1 MTLRWLGQN
10 ASLVLGLVF
19 VLWVTVT
26 AVAAPWV
33 APHDPAA
40 QDLMFRLLPP
50 AWGEG
55 GDPRFLLGTDQ
66 LGRDIVSRIFHGGR
80 VSLLVGLSAT
90 LGAGILG
97 ILLGLLA
104 GYRKRLTDTVIMSIA
119 EVQLALP
126 FVVLAIAVMAIIGA
140 GLTNVIVLL
149 IVTQW
154 VVFARVVRSQV
165 LTLEQADFVTAARA
179 VGVSDVRM
187 LFRHILPNTWG
198 ATLAIAI
205 PRVSRMILAEASLSF
220 LGLGIQ
226 PPTPTWGGMLGDS
239 RPYLH
244 QAAWITIFPGLAI
257 VMTVLGINLL
267 GEWFRVRLDPRQRAR

>member
-1 MTLRWLGQN
+1 VALRWIGQN
-10 ASLVLGLVF
+10 ASLLLGLAF
-19 VLWVTVT
+19 VLSVSAT

-50 AWGEG
+50 AWSDGS
-55 GDPRFLLGTDQ
+55 DPHFLLGTDQ
-66 LGRDIVSRIFHGGR
+66 LGRDLVSRIFFGGR

-97 ILLGLLA
+97 ILLGLVA
-104 GYRKRLTDTVIMSIA
+104 GYRKGVTDTVIMGIA

-140 GLTNVIVLL
+140 GLTNVVVLL

-165 LTLEQADFVTAARA
+165 LTLEQAEFITAARA
-179 VGVSDVRM
+179 VGVSEGRM
-187 LFRHILPNTWG
+187 LFRHMLPNTWG

-220 LGLGIQ
+220 LGLGVQ

-257 VMTVLGINLL
+257 VITVLGINLL
-267 GEWFRVRLDPRQRAR
+267 GEWLRVRLDPKQRTR

>member
-1 MTLRWLGQN
+1 LGQN
-10 ASLVLGLVF
+10 ASLVLGLFF
-19 VLWVTVT
+19 VMWVVVT
-26 AVAAPWV
+26 ALFAPWL

-55 GDPRFLLGTDQ
+55 GDPQFLLGTDQ

-90 LGAGILG
+90 LGAGVLG

-104 GYRKRLTDTVIMSIA
+104 GYRKRLTDTIIMSIA

-140 GLTNVIVLL
+140 GLTNVVVLL
-149 IVTQW
+149 IFTQW

-179 VGVSDVRM
+179 VGVGDMRV

-257 VMTVLGINLL
+257 VITVLGINLL
-267 GEWFRVRLDPRQRAR
+267 GEWIRVRLDPRQRAR